1 MLDLKR
7 PVYQATAVY
16 GNFDR
21 EESEFTWE
29 RMDKA

>member
-1 MLDLKR
+1 MLDLKYSI
-7 PVYQATAVY
+7 YQSTAVY
-16 GNFDR
+16 SNFDR